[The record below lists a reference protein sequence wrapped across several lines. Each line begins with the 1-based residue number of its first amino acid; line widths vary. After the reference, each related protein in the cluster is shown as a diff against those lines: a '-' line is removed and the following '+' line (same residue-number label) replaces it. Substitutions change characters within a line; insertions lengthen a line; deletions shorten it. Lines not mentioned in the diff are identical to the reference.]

1 MPATTHIQVT
11 ESKEVLKKQLQTV
24 DNYLKPRIKMLLYIQ
39 GGTTAVGVLCAKLGV
54 SNPTLRNWKVKYA
67 AGGLQRLL
75 SEGRGGDFRSGYSQE
90 QKQKIE
96 QKLKDPKNG
105 LQSYT
110 DLQNWMEE
118 ELGVKKNYHALNK
131 YVRRNHG
138 ASLKVGRKSHVK
150 KDDTAVAVFKK
161 PGRERQTY

>member
-24 DNYLKPRIKMLLYIQ
+24 DNYLKSRIKMLLYIQ
-39 GGTTAVGVLCAKLGV
+39 DGTTAVGVLCAKLGV
-54 SNPTLRNWKVKYA
+54 SNPTLRDWKGKYA
-67 AGGLQRLL
+67 TGGLQRLL

-96 QKLKDPKNG
+96 HKLKDPHNS
-105 LQSYT
+105 LHSYL
-110 DLQNWMEE
+110 DLQKWMEE
-118 ELGVKKNYHALNK
+118 DLGVKKKYHAINK
-131 YVRRNHG
+131 YVRRNLG

-150 KDDTAVAVFKK
+150 KDDAAVAVFKK
-161 PGRERQTY
+161 PGRGNQT